1 MHFVITNL
9 KIHVGR
15 SHVKNLQKV
24 TTRTQ
29 NNFVSIVLINKSIF
43 FSLCILINCEH
54 HFYYEKHLHKKH
66 HFYYEKHLYKSR

>member
-1 MHFVITNL
+1 MRFVITNL

-43 FSLCILINCEH
+43 FNLCIVIVK
-54 HFYYEKHLHKKH
+54 YVI
-66 HFYYEKHLYKSR
+66 SAP